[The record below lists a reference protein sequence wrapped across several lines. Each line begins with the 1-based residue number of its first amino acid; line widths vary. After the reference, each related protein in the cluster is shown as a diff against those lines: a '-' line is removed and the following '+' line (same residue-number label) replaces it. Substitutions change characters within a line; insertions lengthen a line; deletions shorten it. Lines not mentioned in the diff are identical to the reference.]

1 MSLFKDI
8 RNYFSFKR
16 IIKSKKVDLESN
28 FNIRID
34 KADRLYTVINV
45 PADAIGEAYDLKKSD
60 VDRIAESYIREYVSK
75 LSTYLNSIGL
85 SELYDFYE
93 PVKKVEKYS
102 YLIVIGYKQL
112 DSLDINKI
120 IYRILLP
127 ILSFLSFMFIIKLIF
142 F

>member
-1 MSLFKDI
+1 MSLIKDI
-8 RNYFSFKR
+8 KNYFSFKR
-16 IIKSKKVDLESN
+16 IIKSKRVELESN

-34 KADRLYTVINV
+34 NADRLYTVLNV
-45 PADAIGEAYDLKKSD
+45 PSDEIGEAYDLKKSD
-60 VDRIAESYIREYVSK
+60 VDKISESYIREYISK

-102 YLIVIGYKQL
+102 YLIIIGYKQL
-112 DSLDINKI
+112 DSLEINKI

-127 ILSFLSFMFIIKLIF
+127 ISSIILIMYIIKLIF

>member
-1 MSLFKDI
+1 MSLIKDI
-8 RNYFSFKR
+8 KNYFSFKR
-16 IIKSKKVDLESN
+16 IIKSKRVELESN

-34 KADRLYTVINV
+34 NADRLYTVLNV
-45 PADAIGEAYDLKKSD
+45 PSDEIGEAYDLKKSD
-60 VDRIAESYIREYVSK
+60 VDKISESYIREYISK

-102 YLIVIGYKQL
+102 YLIIIGYKQL
-112 DSLDINKI
+112 DSLEINKI

-127 ILSFLSFMFIIKLIF
+127 ISSFILIMYIIKIIF

>member
-1 MSLFKDI
+1 MSLIKDI
-8 RNYFSFKR
+8 KNYFFFKR
-16 IIKSKKVDLESN
+16 IIKSKRVELKSN

-34 KADRLYTVINV
+34 NADRLYTVLNV
-45 PADAIGEAYDLKKSD
+45 PSDEIGEAYDLKKSD
-60 VDRIAESYIREYVSK
+60 VDKISESYIREYISK

-102 YLIVIGYKQL
+102 YLIIIGYKQL
-112 DSLDINKI
+112 DSLEINKI

-127 ILSFLSFMFIIKLIF
+127 ISSFILIMYIIKLIF